1 MLYHYPLNPDEEIS
15 SSRIAQRS
23 SDGLEER
30 RDDRAA
36 LLLVELNDLFADVR
50 DVCHRSRSIAN
61 TLDEGGDNVLG
72 PVRPN
77 FS

>member
-15 SSRIAQRS
+15 PSRIAQRS

-36 LLLVELNDLFADVR
+36 LLLVEVDDLLADAREVYGQQR
-50 DVCHRSRSIAN
+50 
-61 TLDEGGDNVLG
+61 
-72 PVRPN
+72 
-77 FS
+77 